1 MLDKTKII
9 FEMEWDNIW
18 VDGKGGQERIR
29 RKLFCWRRGIAK
41 RGAGGEGKGEKKS
54 GEWIGGEWREC
65 GEVDSIVHVPS
76 VPVAFSVSV
85 SATRSHEDGNLSY
98 GMAMINSSYDRDT
111 YAI

>member
-1 MLDKTKII
+1 M
-9 FEMEWDNIW
+9 
-18 VDGKGGQERIR
+18 
-29 RKLFCWRRGIAK
+29 
-41 RGAGGEGKGEKKS
+41 
-54 GEWIGGEWREC
+54 
-65 GEVDSIVHVPS
+65 DSIVHVPS